1 MKFFNAFIYLFHDIL
16 ISKLTYTGSCTK
28 MPFTSSCYLN
38 VGILKYI
45 PVDIGRKLSVLCTFN
60 LRPCQRGY
68 GLFCQNSQILQSIT
82 ILQAQE
88 NKRISGITR
97 TMYPTNMSNSK
108 LNLLRKS
115 HQQCYHFSVRICFCL
130 GYS

>member
-1 MKFFNAFIYLFHDIL
+1 
-16 ISKLTYTGSCTK
+16 
-28 MPFTSSCYLN
+28 MPFTSCCYLN

-60 LRPCQRGY
+60 LRPCLRGY

-88 NKRISGITR
+88 NKRISGLTR
-97 TMYPTNMSNSK
+97 TMYPTNISNSK

-115 HQQCYHFSVRICFCL
+115 H
-130 GYS
+130 